1 MVRSSKFV
9 HSLFFN
15 FFVQFSPI
23 EFNPLQF
30 SPIFWGRTRRNSENF
45 AALGGLVKM
54 RNYLELS
61 WKSTSCVSST
71 AIGPRT
77 KPLAVFNHKP
87 LTTRLCRGFRRR
99 QGYDGQASGQADPQ
113 PLPFQRTGACA
124 PHIFNASMFRWEF
137 STEYSLFFHK
147 EVLKTANCCGS
158 NRSKRSQRGPEA

>member
-1 MVRSSKFV
+1 MTALVRSSKFV

-87 LTTRLCRGFRRR
+87 QTTRLCRGFRRR

-124 PHIFNASMFRWEF
+124 PHTWHTTMPCPELQNACLGGLLHHER
-137 STEYSLFFHK
+137 L
-147 EVLKTANCCGS
+147 L
-158 NRSKRSQRGPEA
+158 RQRDRHCRVHLLP